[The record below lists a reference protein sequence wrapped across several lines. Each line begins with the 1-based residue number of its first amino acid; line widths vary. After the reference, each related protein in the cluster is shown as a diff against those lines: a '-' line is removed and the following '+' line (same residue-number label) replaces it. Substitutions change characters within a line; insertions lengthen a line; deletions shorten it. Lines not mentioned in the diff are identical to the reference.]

1 MRILI
6 TGAAGSGTTTLG
18 QALAAQLDAAF
29 FDADD
34 FFWHP
39 SEPPYQAERDP
50 SERLATIVS
59 ALRIPSSAVVAGSV
73 VDWGRELEDSFS
85 LIVYLWVEPDVRV
98 ARLMRR
104 ESERFGQPL
113 DGFIEWASQYD
124 EGRLPGRSR
133 TIHERWLSER
143 RCPVLRIEGN
153 VSVVEAAARVV
164 RRYLTYRSRADALR
178 ARLNS
183 DVRPRAWRAI
193 A

>member
-18 QALAAQLDAAF
+18 RVLAAQMDAAF

-39 SEPPYQAERDP
+39 SVPPYQAERDP
-50 SERLATIVS
+50 SERLAMIMN
-59 ALRIPSSAVVAGSV
+59 ALGVPTSAVVAGSV
-73 VDWGRELEDSFS
+73 IDWGDELENSFS
-85 LIVYLWVEPDVRV
+85 LMVYLWVEADVRV

-113 DGFIEWASQYD
+113 DGFIEWARQYD

-133 TIHERWLSER
+133 ATHERWLSER
-143 RCPVLRIEGN
+143 RCPVLRIEGD
-153 VSVVEAAARVV
+153 VSVMEAESRVIEALSNLSLGSRRSSSAAQLGR
-164 RRYLTYRSRADALR
+164 
-178 ARLNS
+178 
-183 DVRPRAWRAI
+183 
-193 A
+193 